1 MRAILG
7 VAVYVTVA
15 ALTGSAG
22 AQQVRHAPAQGNQ
35 LERDALNANTVTVI
49 TAPIGGP
56 MSIMGSDMAAV
67 LDDGDKL
74 RVLPI
79 LGKGSV
85 QNLIDI
91 IRLKNIDMGFVTSD
105 ALEFVKT
112 EYNIPDIA
120 QRVRYIAP
128 LFHNAVHIVAREE
141 IKTLQDLNG
150 KRIFAERSIGLPAA
164 RIVFR
169 RMGIEADI
177 DSQTD
182 PDGGLQKLLDGER
195 DAWIAS
201 VSKNAPVI
209 KNIKNEGGKF
219 HLLQIP
225 YARPLQDIYLPLS
238 FSSEDY
244 PNLVPQGGKVNSLA
258 VSTVLM
264 VYNWPVESD
273 RYRRVARFVDALFDK
288 LDQLRQPPR
297 NPKWKDTIVSAAVL
311 GLERFKAAQDWLDRN
326 RATGPSRPTPANAE
340 EFRKFLAEQNGGTQ
354 VSPEDAA
361 KLYNDFLQW
370 RNGQK

>member
-22 AQQVRHAPAQGNQ
+22 AQQVRQAPAHGNQ

-177 DSQTD
+177 DLQTD

-209 KNIKNEGGKF
+209 KNIKNEGGKVPSAADSVCEAAAG
-219 HLLQIP
+219 HLPALVLLVRGLSEPRAPGRQGQFSRCLHGADGLQLAGRKRSLSARCQVRRRLVRQ
-225 YARPLQDIYLPLS
+225 ARPIASASPKSEMEGYHRLGRRPRIGAFQGRPGLARQEQGDRAINTHPSERPGISQISRGAERRYAS
-238 FSSEDY
+238 F
-244 PNLVPQGGKVNSLA
+244 A
-258 VSTVLM
+258 
-264 VYNWPVESD
+264 
-273 RYRRVARFVDALFDK
+273 RRCR
-288 LDQLRQPPR
+288 
-297 NPKWKDTIVSAAVL
+297 
-311 GLERFKAAQDWLDRN
+311 
-326 RATGPSRPTPANAE
+326 
-340 EFRKFLAEQNGGTQ
+340 
-354 VSPEDAA
+354 
-361 KLYNDFLQW
+361 
-370 RNGQK
+370 